1 MRRTTTPRETIHRK
15 ACSRSASIAALL
27 AALIGTALL
36 LTACDRVV
44 GPRAEF
50 TATPQYDYPP
60 LEVTLDAG
68 ASSSPNGAI
77 VSYDWDFGDGETDSG
92 VSVTHTYAEKGVYQ
106 ITLVVTDSAGKT
118 GARTRSVEALNRVPV
133 ASFEVDK
140 YWVGDDQ
147 PIEFD
152 ASDSYDPD
160 GEIVQY
166 VWSFG
171 DGSSGEGMVVEHE
184 YGLLNGKSWQPT
196 VTLTVIDENG
206 GSNSTTRKV
215 NVVGCG
221 SCG

>member
-1 MRRTTTPRETIHRK
+1 MNRTTS
-15 ACSRSASIAALL
+15 SRSASVAALL
-27 AALIGTALL
+27 AALIGVTLL
-36 LTACDRVV
+36 LSACDRVV

-50 TATPQYDYPP
+50 TTTPAFDYPP
-60 LEVTLDAG
+60 FEVTLDAG

-77 VSYDWDFGDGETDSG
+77 VSYDWDLGDGDTDSG
-92 VSVTHTYAEKGVYQ
+92 VVVTHTYAEKGVYD
-106 ITLVVTDSAGKT
+106 ITLVVTDSAGET

-133 ASFEVDK
+133 ASFDIDK
-140 YWVGDDQ
+140 YWVGTND
-147 PIEFD
+147 PLKFD

-166 VWSFG
+166 IWNFG

-184 YGLLNGKSWQPT
+184 YGLLNGSGWQPT
-196 VTLTVIDENG
+196 VTLTVIDEDG
-206 GSNSTTRKV
+206 GSKSTTRKV

>member
-1 MRRTTTPRETIHRK
+1 MNRTRP
-15 ACSRSASIAALL
+15 SRPASVAVLL
-27 AALIGTALL
+27 VALIGLVLL

-50 TATPQYDYPP
+50 TTTPAFDYPP
-60 LEVTLDAG
+60 FEVTLDAS

-77 VSYDWDFGDGETDSG
+77 VSYDWDLGDGDTDSG
-92 VSVTHTYAEKGVYQ
+92 VVATHTYAEKGIYQ
-106 ITLVVTDSAGKT
+106 ITLVVTDSTGET

-147 PIEFD
+147 PVEFD

-171 DGSSGEGMVVEHE
+171 DGSSDEGMVVEHE
-184 YGLLNGKSWQPT
+184 YGLLNNGSWQPT
-196 VTLTVIDENG
+196 ITLTVIDEDG

>member
-1 MRRTTTPRETIHRK
+1 MSREPG
-15 ACSRSASIAALL
+15 SRPASGAALL
-27 AALIGTALL
+27 FVLIGGTLL
-36 LTACDRVV
+36 LSACDRVV

-50 TATPQYDYPP
+50 TTTPAFDYPP
-60 LEVTLDAG
+60 LEVTLDG
-68 ASSSPNGAI
+68 SASSSPNGAI
-77 VSYDWDFGDGETDSG
+77 VSYDWDLGDGETDSG
-92 VSVTHTYAEKGVYQ
+92 VAVTHTYAEKGVYD
-106 ITLVVTDSAGKT
+106 ITLVVTDSTGET

-140 YWVGDDQ
+140 YWVSDNQ
-147 PIEFD
+147 PIKFD

-171 DGSSGEGMVVEHE
+171 DGSSGEGMVVYHE
-184 YGLLNGKSWQPT
+184 YGLLNDAGWQPT
-196 VTLTVIDENG
+196 VTLTAIDEDG

>member
-1 MRRTTTPRETIHRK
+1 MNRTTR
-15 ACSRSASIAALL
+15 SRSASAAALL
-27 AALIGTALL
+27 AALIGVTLL
-36 LTACDRVV
+36 LSACDRVV

-50 TATPQYDYPP
+50 SIEPLNHGYPP
-60 LEVTLDAG
+60 LEVTLDAS

-77 VSYDWDFGDGETDSG
+77 VSYDWDLGDGDTDSG
-92 VSVTHTYAEKGVYQ
+92 IRVTHTYAEKGVYD
-106 ITLVVTDSAGKT
+106 ITLVVTDSTGEI
-118 GARTRSVEALNRVPV
+118 GARTQPVEALNRVPV
-133 ASFEVDK
+133 ASFDVDK
-140 YWVGDDQ
+140 YWVGDNQ

-166 VWSFG
+166 IWSFG

-184 YGLLNGKSWQPT
+184 YGLLGGGSWQPT
-196 VTLTVIDENG
+196 VTLTVVDEDG